1 MKERRRIKE
10 FQRWAGGRAGE
21 RPDLAQKN
29 NPDHPSRSGR
39 RPLSTERE
47 MRLGDQLDAG
57 AFFVTNMSRKGIVSL
72 LLKYEYE
79 NRYFSVTSLESESK
93 FAHYESHRQLLF
105 CVTCLFGAFLPR
117 RSCTSLRHRQG
128 PSASVLSLSLAFFG
142 GMHDGA
148 IKVSRRRIRQ
158 SPPPPHAIF
167 RGR

>member
-57 AFFVTNMSRKGIVSL
+57 AFFVTNMSGKG
-72 LLKYEYE
+72 
-79 NRYFSVTSLESESK
+79 RES
-93 FAHYESHRQLLF
+93 
-105 CVTCLFGAFLPR
+105 
-117 RSCTSLRHRQG
+117 
-128 PSASVLSLSLAFFG
+128 
-142 GMHDGA
+142 
-148 IKVSRRRIRQ
+148 
-158 SPPPPHAIF
+158 F
-167 RGR
+167 RCC